1 MCGSHRWVCIV
12 HIAIAIAIA
21 ITSLLL
27 HTPSPTMSA
36 ISKLTAR
43 DQELLP
49 LAWLCLQGEVKIDFQ
64 KLAREGGFTNV
75 GSASNAWA
83 RIAKKLAIPRGGSK
97 SDMRAK
103 YEAMSTNTS
112 PKRKRGEKGQMEE
125 EEVRVKKEKFRV
137 RKEEVVVVAE
147 MKEEED
153 VKEEEEEDE
162 EEGPVKKRARARPRM
177 EKEVVDGSREEE
189 EDDDIYL
196 SVSVSDEEQL
206 LLTSNYLNPLS
217 TDCVAD
223 VNRDD
228 IDVRMSR
235 RTNKRQGNAKMIY
248 SRLPDLFLSSLPFS
262 LSSFPLFPF
271 HSLPFYIASS
281 AKSLP
286 LSSSSI
292 SCVYVPSVVTY
303 TN

>member
-1 MCGSHRWVCIV
+1 
-12 HIAIAIAIA
+12 
-21 ITSLLL
+21 
-27 HTPSPTMSA
+27 MSA

-97 SDMRAK
+97 SDKRAK

-147 MKEEED
+147 MKEEEE
-153 VKEEEEEDE
+153 VKEEEEEE
-162 EEGPVKKRARARPRM
+162 EEGPVKKRARVRPRIK
-177 EKEVVDGSREEE
+177 KEAIDGSREEE
-189 EDDDIYL
+189 EDTYRL
-196 SVSVSDEEQL
+196 SSVSAFQRRATV
-206 LLTSNYLNPLS
+206 
-217 TDCVAD
+217 
-223 VNRDD
+223 
-228 IDVRMSR
+228 ID
-235 RTNKRQGNAKMIY
+235 
-248 SRLPDLFLSSLPFS
+248 F
-262 LSSFPLFPF
+262 
-271 HSLPFYIASS
+271 
-281 AKSLP
+281 
-286 LSSSSI
+286 
-292 SCVYVPSVVTY
+292 
-303 TN
+303 

>member
-1 MCGSHRWVCIV
+1 
-12 HIAIAIAIA
+12 
-21 ITSLLL
+21 
-27 HTPSPTMSA
+27 MSA

-97 SDMRAK
+97 SDKRAK

-147 MKEEED
+147 MKEEE
-153 VKEEEEEDE
+153 EEE
-162 EEGPVKKRARARPRM
+162 EEGPVKKPRT

-189 EDDDIYL
+189 EEDDIYL
-196 SVSVSDEEQL
+196 SVSVSDDEQL
-206 LLTSNYLNPLS
+206 
-217 TDCVAD
+217 
-223 VNRDD
+223 
-228 IDVRMSR
+228 
-235 RTNKRQGNAKMIY
+235 
-248 SRLPDLFLSSLPFS
+248 
-262 LSSFPLFPF
+262 
-271 HSLPFYIASS
+271 
-281 AKSLP
+281 
-286 LSSSSI
+286 
-292 SCVYVPSVVTY
+292 
-303 TN
+303 

>member
-1 MCGSHRWVCIV
+1 
-12 HIAIAIAIA
+12 
-21 ITSLLL
+21 
-27 HTPSPTMSA
+27 MSA

-97 SDMRAK
+97 SDKRAK

-125 EEVRVKKEKFRV
+125 EEVRMKKEKFRV

-147 MKEEED
+147 MKEEE
-153 VKEEEEEDE
+153 E
-162 EEGPVKKRARARPRM
+162 EEGPVKKPRM

-189 EDDDIYL
+189 EEEEDDIYL
-196 SVSVSDEEQL
+196 SVSVSDDEQL
-206 LLTSNYLNPLS
+206 
-217 TDCVAD
+217 
-223 VNRDD
+223 
-228 IDVRMSR
+228 
-235 RTNKRQGNAKMIY
+235 
-248 SRLPDLFLSSLPFS
+248 
-262 LSSFPLFPF
+262 
-271 HSLPFYIASS
+271 
-281 AKSLP
+281 
-286 LSSSSI
+286 
-292 SCVYVPSVVTY
+292 
-303 TN
+303 